1 MTAVAEA
8 EPLVDDLVVAVRTLD
23 QAYEHWVRHSKDD
36 DFPPTLVKAVGVVCT
51 LVTTGFPKDDR
62 LIGLFMSCCT
72 LAQAYQDVLQESPG
86 SARRLVECIE
96 AVVKFLDS
104 VEQHEEVPVQCV
116 ASMLKDYGQAS
127 QRYIW
132 VAKAY
137 GEYDVEDDIW
147 RGPFFS
153 RTGIANQSLIDK
165 EAAAPGSVLGENYQ
179 PQSHK
184 VKTARI
190 KAAAMKQLANLQA
203 GLFRPEG
210 GKVPEKASVLELLQD
225 GQFADVI
232 ARVKGVTES
241 EVIRIATENGIKV
254 EYRDSVLDRASNES
268 SSNPLAE
275 ARGYQKPRFDVAED
289 FEEYDDELDAATD
302 DIPADPDQAE
312 SDPMDI
318 DTTPVVT
325 EKMTSEELTE
335 FALQMLSED
344 DAVTAHEIL
353 AAAVTATGKTAS
365 RQMLTPILKSLKGGA

>member
-1 MTAVAEA
+1 MSLACDAPPV
-8 EPLVDDLVVAVRTLD
+8 VDDLVVAVRTLD
-23 QAYEHWVRHSKDD
+23 QAFEHWVRHSKDD

-62 LIGLFMSCCT
+62 LIGLFMACCT
-72 LAQAYQDVLQESPG
+72 LAQVYQDVLQESPG

-104 VEQHEEVPVQCV
+104 VEQHEEVPVQSV

-127 QRYIW
+127 QRYLW

-137 GEYDVEDDIW
+137 GEYDTESDMW

-190 KAAAMKQLANLQA
+190 KAAAMKQLASLQA

-210 GKVPEKASVLELLQD
+210 GNVPEKASVLELLQD
-225 GQFADVI
+225 GQFPDVI
-232 ARVKGVTES
+232 ARVKGVTEA
-241 EVIRIATENGIKV
+241 EVIRIATENGVKV
-254 EYRDSVLDRASNES
+254 EHRDSMLDRASLEAS
-268 SSNPLAE
+268 SDPIAE

-289 FEEYDDELDAATD
+289 FDEYDDEQD
-302 DIPADPDQAE
+302 DIPHEPVESDP
-312 SDPMDI
+312 DPMDI
-318 DTTPVVT
+318 DTTPQVI

-335 FALQMLSED
+335 FALQMLAED
-344 DAVTAHEIL
+344 DEVTSHDIL

-365 RQMLTPILKSLKGGA
+365 RQMLAPILKNLKGGA